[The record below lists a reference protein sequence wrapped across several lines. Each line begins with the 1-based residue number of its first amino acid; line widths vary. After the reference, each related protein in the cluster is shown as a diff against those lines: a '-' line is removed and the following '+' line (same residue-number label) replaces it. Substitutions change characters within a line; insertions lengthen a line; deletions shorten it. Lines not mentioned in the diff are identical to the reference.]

1 MITTIIQN
9 PNKIQISQFIIMI
22 IDVVQ
27 GLNVNHKVNY
37 ELREW
42 HELHRNNVSVIRE
55 IRSHKS

>member
-37 ELREW
+37 ELRELYELLSNNDSW
-42 HELHRNNVSVIRE
+42 H
-55 IRSHKS
+55 

>member
-37 ELREW
+37 ELRE
-42 HELHRNNVSVIRE
+42 
-55 IRSHKS
+55 